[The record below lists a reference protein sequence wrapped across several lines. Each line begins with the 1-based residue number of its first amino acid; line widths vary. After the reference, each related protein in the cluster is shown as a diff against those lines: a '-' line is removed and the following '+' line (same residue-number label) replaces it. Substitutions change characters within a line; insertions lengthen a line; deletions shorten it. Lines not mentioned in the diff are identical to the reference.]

1 MEAGNTHSSN
11 ITTGG
16 AAGGD
21 ELAAAWLQRIK
32 KGNEHYHK
40 WAQKNKCDK
49 LEEYYLGNQWEPTGT
64 NYEPYVINLIFATIQ
79 VQLPSVLFDN
89 PVFHVKPKPRGAS
102 YDLELSVK
110 KSLLREDLL
119 NTIVTDPDNYFP
131 NEIELAILDSYFRFG
146 VVEVGYAANWIQNP
160 NADKPILRSDQRP
173 YVDAQNNVIKQPKE
187 LPESEKIYIKRIPA
201 KNFRVGGLESSEL
214 TRCNWCGYWE
224 FVRIEDFKA
233 NKELKN
239 LDELNWSGARSDDF
253 VPEEYGPEVDEATRT
268 GDLLKIWKIWDNR
281 KKMMYVFSDL
291 QQITHL
297 AKPFTRLPLFDLRP
311 NRLTKGWYPLP
322 PVRNWKPAQDEINDS
337 HEQMRNHRKR
347 FTRKYVYNASAFPDE
362 EELDKLINGGD
373 GTFAKTSAAD
383 VRTVVAAV
391 ENADLGAQEGQS
403 LVVTSNDLNIVS
415 GTSSETRSGT
425 PDKTSATQA
434 QIINQRAQIRDSR
447 QRIQVAKWLTRIGRE
462 ILLLAEEKF
471 TLPVWIKMQIPA
483 GEIGD
488 NLPDYQFLWHQ
499 ITMNDL
505 KGTVDE
511 EDHDFDFDV
520 SIEIDSMSPI
530 TNDDEKN
537 KFLLFLSSL
546 TQFPELSESPLLV
559 RELAYK
565 VGYRNEKVIKQLQQ
579 VAATKLKIMLAQLG
593 IQAPQQG
600 MQPPQNPNQMAQ
612 GTVAQQTP
620 PNLEQIRQQL
630 QNQVVST
637 PTQ

>member
-1 MEAGNTHSSN
+1 MQADNTHSAN
-11 ITTGG
+11 ITQG
-16 AAGGD
+16 APGVGD
-21 ELAAAWLQRIK
+21 LLASTWIERIK
-32 KGNEHYHK
+32 KANEHYEK
-40 WAQKNKCDK
+40 WAQINKCSK
-49 LEEYYLGNQWEPTGT
+49 LEQYYMGNQWEPTGT
-64 NYEPYVINLIFATIQ
+64 NYEPYVLNMVFATIQ
-79 VQLPSVLFDN
+79 VQLPTVLFDN
-89 PVFHVKPKPRGAS
+89 PVYHVKPKPRGAS
-102 YDLELSVK
+102 YDLELASQ

-131 NEIELAILDSYFRFG
+131 NEIELAILDAYFRFG
-146 VVEVGYAANWIQNP
+146 IVEVGYAANWIENP

-173 YVDAQNNVIKQPKE
+173 YVDSEGNVIKQPKE

-201 KNFRVGGLESSEL
+201 ANFRVGGLESSEL

-224 FVRIEDFKA
+224 YVRVEDFKS

-239 LDELNWSGARSDDF
+239 LDLLNWSGSRSDDF
-253 VPEEYGPEVDEATRT
+253 IPETYGPEVDSLVRT
-268 GDLLKIWKIWDNR
+268 GDLLRIWKIWDLR
-281 KKMMYVFSDL
+281 AKKFYIFTDL

-297 AKPFTRLPLFDLRP
+297 EKKFTRLPLFDLRP

-347 FTRKYVYNASAFPDE
+347 FTRKFVYNGSAFPDE

-373 GTFAKTSAAD
+373 GTFVKTAAAD
-383 VRTVVAAV
+383 VRTVCAPV
-391 ENADLGAQEGQS
+391 ENADLGAQEQQS
-403 LVVTSNDLNIVS
+403 LVVTSNDLNIIS
-415 GTSSETRSGT
+415 GTSSESRSGV

-434 QIINQRAQIRDSR
+434 NIINQRAQIRDSR
-447 QRIQVAKWLTRIGRE
+447 QRIQVAKWLARIGRE

-471 TLPVWIKMQIPA
+471 TLPVWIKMQVPV

-488 NLPDYQFLWHQ
+488 NFSEFSYLWHQ

-505 KGTVDE
+505 KGSIDD

-520 SIEIDSMSPI
+520 SIELDSMSPI

-559 RELAYK
+559 RELAYRI
-565 VGYRNEKVIKQLQQ
+565 GYRNEKVIRQLQMI
-579 VAATKLKIMLAQLG
+579 AGTKLKIMLAQLG
-593 IQAPQQG
+593 IPAPQQG
-600 MQPPQNPNQMAQ
+600 QQPMQQPNQMAQ
-612 GTVAQQTP
+612 QTVAQNTP
-620 PNLEQIRQQL
+620 ANLEQIRNQIQQ
-630 QNQVVST
+630 QIAPGTVQ
-637 PTQ
+637 

>member
-1 MEAGNTHSSN
+1 MQADNTHSAN
-11 ITTGG
+11 ITMGMPG
-16 AAGGD
+16 SGD
-21 ELAAAWLQRIK
+21 ELASTWLQRIK
-32 KGNEHYHK
+32 KANEHYEK
-40 WAQKNKCDK
+40 WAQKNKCAK
-49 LEEYYLGNQWEPTGT
+49 LEAYYNGDQWEPTGT
-64 NYEPYVINLIFATIQ
+64 NYEPYVINLVFSTIQ
-79 VQLPSVLFDN
+79 VQLPTVLFDN
-89 PVFHVKPKPRGAS
+89 PVYHVKPKPRGAS

-110 KSLLREDLL
+110 KALLREDLL

-131 NEIELAILDSYFRFG
+131 QEIETAILDSYFRFG
-146 VVEVGYAANWIQNP
+146 IIETGYSANWVVNP
-160 NADKPILRSDQRP
+160 NADKPILRSDNQP
-173 YVDAQNNVIKQPKE
+173 YVDAEGNVVKQPKE

-201 KNFRVGGLESSEL
+201 ANFRVGGLESSEL

-224 FVRIEDFKA
+224 FVRVEDFKA
-233 NKELKN
+233 NKKLKN
-239 LDELNWSGARSDDF
+239 LDKLNWSGARSEDF
-253 VPEEYGPEVDEATRT
+253 IPEGYGPEVDSLVTS
-268 GDLLKIWKIWDNR
+268 GDLLKIWKIWDLR
-281 KKMMYVFSDL
+281 AKKFYIFTDL

-297 AKPFTRLPLFDLRP
+297 EDKFTRLPLFDLRP
-311 NRLTKGWYPLP
+311 NRITKGWYPLP

-362 EELDKLINGGD
+362 EEVDKLINGGD
-373 GTFAKTSAAD
+373 GTFVKTSAAD
-383 VRTVVAAV
+383 VRTVAAPI

-403 LVVTSNDLNIVS
+403 LVVTQNDLNIIS
-415 GTSSETRSGT
+415 GTSSESRSGT

-447 QRIQVAKWLTRIGRE
+447 QRIQVAKWLARIGRE

-471 TLPVWIKMQIPA
+471 TLPVWVKMQIPE

-488 NLPDYQFLWHQ
+488 NLPDYSFLWHQ

-505 KGTVDE
+505 KGKVDE

-520 SIEIDSMSPI
+520 AIELDSMSPI
-530 TNDDEKN
+530 SNDDEKN

-565 VGYRNEKVIKQLQQ
+565 IGYRNEKVIKQLQMIAQ
-579 VAATKLKIMLAQLG
+579 TKLKIMLAQLG
-593 IQAPQQG
+593 IPAPQQG